1 MDWSEFEDLA
11 RRIHRGEHQPAPPRD
26 ASTVVLLRQGP
37 QGPESYL
44 LRRVRAMAFAG
55 GFHVFPGGSVDPDDE
70 DAEIGWAGPTAAQW
84 GAWFGADEPLAR
96 ALVCAA
102 VRETFEECGVLL
114 AGESADHLL
123 EDVSSD
129 EWEAEREA
137 LEAREQSM
145 SQLLERRGLVL
156 RTDLLRPF
164 AHWITPE
171 VEPKRFDTRF
181 FLAELPA
188 GQVCRDVGGEA
199 DSRLWVR
206 PADALEQQLA
216 MLPPTQDSLQRLAAY
231 PTVAEALADTQE
243 VRLVA
248 PKLVVLPDDSVKFVV
263 PGDSDYPTDDPTDQ
277 PTDHPTD
284 QPAT

>member
-1 MDWSEFEDLA
+1 MSRPSGLHELEELA
-11 RRIHRGEHQPAPPRD
+11 RAFHRGEKTPAAPRH
-26 ASTVVLLRQGP
+26 ASTVVLLRDAPG
-37 QGPESYL
+37 GPEAYL
-44 LRRVRAMAFAG
+44 LRRVKGMAFAG
-55 GFHVFPGGSVDPDDE
+55 GMHVFPGGSVDPDDE
-70 DAEIGWAGPTAAQW
+70 DAEIGWAGPSAAEW
-84 GAWFGADEPLAR
+84 GSWFGASERLAR

-129 EWEAEREA
+129 EWEAERVA
-137 LEAREQSM
+137 LEAREQSL
-145 SQLLERRGLVL
+145 SQLLARRGLVL

-181 FLAELPA
+181 FLGQMPA

-199 DSRLWVR
+199 DERLWVR
-206 PADALEQQLA
+206 VSEALDQGLTL
-216 MLPPTQDSLQRLAAY
+216 LPPTHQSLKDLGHYVDVR
-231 PTVAEALADTQE
+231 TALDDPRE

-248 PKLVVLPDDSVKFVV
+248 PLLMVMPDDSVRFLL
-263 PGDSDYPTDDPTDQ
+263 PGDADYPTSGRPG
-277 PTDHPTD
+277 
-284 QPAT
+284 

>member
-11 RRIHRGEHQPAPPRD
+11 RRISRGEHTPASPRD
-26 ASTVVLLRQGP
+26 ASTVVLLREAPG
-37 QGPESYL
+37 GPEAYL
-44 LRRVRAMAFAG
+44 LRRVKGMAFAG
-55 GFHVFPGGSVDPDDE
+55 GFHVFPGGSVDLDDE
-70 DAEIGWAGPTAAQW
+70 DAEIGWAGPSPAQW
-84 GAWFGADEPLAR
+84 GEWFGASPELAR

-102 VRETFEECGVLL
+102 VRETFEESGVLL

-137 LEAREQSM
+137 LEAREQSL
-145 SQLLERRGLVL
+145 SQLLARRGLVL

-181 FLAELPA
+181 FLAEMPQ
-188 GQVCRDVGGEA
+188 GQVCRHVGSEA
-199 DSRLWVR
+199 DERLWVR
-206 PADALEQQLA
+206 PADALDQQLQ
-216 MLPPTQDSLQRLAAY
+216 MLPPTQDSLTRLAAY
-231 PTVAEALADTQE
+231 SSVAEALADTRQ
-243 VRLVA
+243 VTLVA

-263 PGDSDYPTDDPTDQ
+263 PGDSDYPTD
-277 PTDHPTD
+277 H
-284 QPAT
+284 PAT

>member
-11 RRIHRGEHQPAPPRD
+11 RRIHRGEHTPSEPRH
-26 ASTVVLLRQGP
+26 ASTVVLLRDAAD
-37 QGPESYL
+37 GPEAYL
-44 LRRVRAMAFAG
+44 LRRVKNMAFAG

-70 DAEIGWAGPTAAQW
+70 DAEIGWAGPPASQW
-84 GAWFGADEPLAR
+84 GSWFGADEGLAR

-129 EWEAEREA
+129 EWEAERVA
-137 LEAREQSM
+137 LEAREQSLG
-145 SQLLERRGLVL
+145 QLLARRGLVL
-156 RTDLLRPF
+156 RADLLRPF

-181 FLAELPA
+181 FLAEMPS

-199 DSRLWVR
+199 DERLWVR
-206 PADALEQQLA
+206 PADALAQELT
-216 MLPPTQDSLQRLAAY
+216 MLPPTQNSLQRLADY
-231 PTVAEALADTQE
+231 PSVGAALDDERE
-243 VRLVA
+243 VHLVA

-263 PGDSDYPTDDPTDQ
+263 PGDVDYP
-277 PTDHPTD
+277 
-284 QPAT
+284 AT

>member
-1 MDWSEFEDLA
+1 MDWSDFEELA
-11 RRIHRGEHQPAPPRD
+11 RKIHRGEHVPATPRN
-26 ASTVVLLRQGP
+26 ASTVVLLRQGAG
-37 QGPESYL
+37 GPEAYL
-44 LRRVRAMAFAG
+44 LRRVRGMAFAG

-70 DAEIGWAGPTAAQW
+70 DAEIGWAGPPASQW
-84 GAWFGADEPLAR
+84 GRWFGASERLAR

-114 AGESADHLL
+114 AGPSPDSLL

-129 EWEAEREA
+129 EWEAERVA
-137 LEAREQSM
+137 LEGREQSL
-145 SQLLERRGLVL
+145 SQLLARRGLVL

-181 FLAELPA
+181 FLAEMPK
-188 GQVCRDVGGEA
+188 GQVCRDVGSEA
-199 DSRLWVR
+199 DERLWVR
-206 PADALEQQLA
+206 PEDALAQELT

-231 PTVAEALADTQE
+231 PSVGEALADTQE

-248 PKLVVLPDDSVKFVV
+248 PKLIVLPDDSVKFVV
-263 PGDSDYPTDDPTDQ
+263 PGDVDYP
-277 PTDHPTD
+277 
-284 QPAT
+284 AT

>member
-1 MDWSEFEDLA
+1 MDLSELEELA
-11 RRIHRGEHQPAPPRD
+11 RAFHRGDKVPAEPRH
-26 ASTVVLLRQGP
+26 ASTVVLLRDAP
-37 QGPESYL
+37 TGPEAYL
-44 LRRVRAMAFAG
+44 LRRVKGMAFAG
-55 GFHVFPGGSVDPDDE
+55 GMHVFPGGSVDPDDE
-70 DAEIGWAGPTAAQW
+70 DAEIGWAGPSAAQW
-84 GAWFGADEPLAR
+84 GEWFRADEGLAR

-145 SQLLERRGLVL
+145 SQLLARRGLVL

-181 FLAELPA
+181 FLAQLPS

-199 DSRLWVR
+199 DSRVWMR
-206 PADALEQQLA
+206 PHDAIAADLR
-216 MLPPTQDSLQRLAAY
+216 MLPPTHNSLLQ
-231 PTVAEALADTQE
+231 LADYPDVQSALDDPRE
-243 VRLVA
+243 VTLVA
-248 PKLVVLPDDSVKFVV
+248 PKLLVLPDDTVKFVV
-263 PGDSDYPTDDPTDQ
+263 PGDLDYPTSDPRDA
-277 PTDHPTD
+277 P
-284 QPAT
+284 

>member
-11 RRIHRGEHQPAPPRD
+11 RRISRGEHTPASPRD
-26 ASTVVLLRQGP
+26 ASTVVLLREAPG
-37 QGPESYL
+37 GPEAYL
-44 LRRVRAMAFAG
+44 LRRVKGMAFAG
-55 GFHVFPGGSVDPDDE
+55 GFHVFPGGSVDPE
-70 DAEIGWAGPTAAQW
+70 DRDASVDLPADYLAKLN
-84 GAWFGADEPLAR
+84 ADEPLSR

-137 LEAREQSM
+137 LEAREQSL
-145 SQLLERRGLVL
+145 SQLLARRGLVL

-181 FLAELPA
+181 FLAEMPQ
-188 GQVCRDVGGEA
+188 GQVCRHVGSEA
-199 DSRLWVR
+199 DERLWVR
-206 PADALEQQLA
+206 PADALDQQLQ
-216 MLPPTQDSLQRLAAY
+216 MLPPTQDSLTRLAAY
-231 PTVAEALADTQE
+231 SSVAEALADTRE
-243 VRLVA
+243 VTLVA

-263 PGDSDYPTDDPTDQ
+263 PGDSDYPTD
-277 PTDHPTD
+277 H
-284 QPAT
+284 PAT